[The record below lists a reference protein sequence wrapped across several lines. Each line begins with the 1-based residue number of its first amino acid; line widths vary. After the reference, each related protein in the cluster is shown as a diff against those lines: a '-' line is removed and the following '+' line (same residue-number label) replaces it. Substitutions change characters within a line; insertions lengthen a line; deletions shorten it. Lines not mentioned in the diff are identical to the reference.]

1 MISLMAE
8 VNLQSTRCKKDST
21 STEGRDSISTLL
33 ADLEP
38 VIQKAVEA
46 TVNILRTELTSK
58 LAGIEKS
65 LNNIYEQV

>member
-1 MISLMAE
+1 MAE
-8 VNLQSTRCKKDST
+8 VNLRSMRGKKDST
-21 STEGRDSISTLL
+21 STEARDSISTLL

>member
-1 MISLMAE
+1 MISSMAE
-8 VNLQSTRCKKDST
+8 VNLQSTRGKKDST